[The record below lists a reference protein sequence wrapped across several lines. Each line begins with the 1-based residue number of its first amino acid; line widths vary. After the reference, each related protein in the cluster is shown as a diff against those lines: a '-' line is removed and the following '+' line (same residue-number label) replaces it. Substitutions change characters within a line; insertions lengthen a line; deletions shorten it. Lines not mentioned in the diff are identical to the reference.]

1 MRDAAVVI
9 PARLGSTRLKQKPLA
24 LLGGKPMVVR
34 VAELAQEA
42 EGVGRIIVATDAEE
56 IAVAVKKAG
65 FEAVMTSAKCP
76 SGTDRVA
83 EVASKLKEKIIV
95 NLQGDEPM
103 MAVECIAQSIQL
115 IAEGR
120 APMASCM
127 SPFRD
132 RSQYNDPSNV
142 KVVVNEQMEAIYF
155 SRAAIPHR
163 QNPIL
168 DADFFGDPCLGRHL
182 GLYSYERDFLLKF
195 SKLKPVFLE
204 QIEALEQ
211 LRALY
216 YGHKIAMASVET
228 DAFGINTPEEL
239 ERAQEMF
246 IG

>member
-1 MRDAAVVI
+1 
-9 PARLGSTRLKQKPLA
+9 
-24 LLGGKPMVVR
+24 MVVR

-56 IAVAVKKAG
+56 IAAAVKRAG
-65 FEAVMTSAKCP
+65 FEVMMTSPKCP

-83 EVASKLKEKIIV
+83 EVASRLSENIIV

-103 MAVECIAQSIQL
+103 MAVDCITQSIRL
-115 IAEGR
+115 IAEGK

-132 RSQYNDPSNV
+132 RDQYNDPSNV
-142 KVVVNEQMEAIYF
+142 KVLVNERMEAIYF
-155 SRAAIPHR
+155 SRAAIPYR
-163 QNPIL
+163 QAVIH

-182 GLYSYERDFLLKF
+182 GLYSYDRDFLLKF
-195 SKLKPVFLE
+195 ARLEPVYLE
-204 QIEALEQ
+204 KIESLEQ

-216 YGHKIAMASVET
+216 YGYKIAMANVDT

-239 ERAQEMF
+239 EKAQALF